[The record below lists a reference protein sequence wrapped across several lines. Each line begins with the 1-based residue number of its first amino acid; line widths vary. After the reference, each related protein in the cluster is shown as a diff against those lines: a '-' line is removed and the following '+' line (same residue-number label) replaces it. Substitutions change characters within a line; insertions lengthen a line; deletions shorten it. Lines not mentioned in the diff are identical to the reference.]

1 MWLDRKERGGLQE
14 QMAIGWISTA
24 ELFLVSM
31 MLMLAFA
38 LFLNTRLR
46 DGDKQKEAESRRAAE
61 AEKLAGEAM
70 AKAREAQDQATNA
83 ENRASKAEDRAS
95 RAEAKAEELSAVV
108 EKHERRQLEEQ
119 ERILRPLET
128 AELVVRIFSEGLPSS
143 LDLDLYVQD
152 PNDRL
157 CYWHNPRIV
166 SVDAETGMLISSEDM
181 RGSRAEEIFYSK
193 ELDQL
198 GQAIPGLLH
207 DPQDLGVSGIR
218 PEGRPGSLGGRGP
231 ARGRTPEGRVG
242 LGCRGRHRSG
252 QDREG

>member
-70 AKAREAQDQATNA
+70 AKGGKPRIRQPTPRTGPPKRKTEPPGP
-83 ENRASKAEDRAS
+83 RRRPKSV
-95 RAEAKAEELSAVV
+95 SAVV

-128 AELVVRIFSEGLPSS
+128 AEARGP
-143 LDLDLYVQD
+143 DLQ
-152 PNDRL
+152 
-157 CYWHNPRIV
+157 
-166 SVDAETGMLISSEDM
+166 
-181 RGSRAEEIFYSK
+181 
-193 ELDQL
+193 
-198 GQAIPGLLH
+198 
-207 DPQDLGVSGIR
+207 
-218 PEGRPGSLGGRGP
+218 RGP
-231 ARGRTPEGRVG
+231 AEQSRPRPIRPGPQRQALPLAQPPHRLRRCGDGHAHLQRGHARLARGGDLLLEGVISSDKPYLVFCMIRKISASVESAPRGAQVRWEVEVRRGANSGRPCRTRLSWTPSV
-242 LGCRGRHRSG
+242 RS
-252 QDREG
+252 RS

>member
-166 SVDAETGMLISSEDM
+166 SLDAETGMLISSEDM
-181 RGSRAEEIFYSK
+181 RGSRGGDLLLEGAH
-193 ELDQL
+193 QL
-198 GQAIPGLLH
+198 GQALPGLLH

-218 PEGRPGSLGGRGP
+218 PEGAPRFAGRS
-231 ARGRTPEGRVG
+231 
-242 LGCRGRHRSG
+242 RSG
-252 QDREG
+252 AGANSGRPCRTRLSWTPSVRSRS